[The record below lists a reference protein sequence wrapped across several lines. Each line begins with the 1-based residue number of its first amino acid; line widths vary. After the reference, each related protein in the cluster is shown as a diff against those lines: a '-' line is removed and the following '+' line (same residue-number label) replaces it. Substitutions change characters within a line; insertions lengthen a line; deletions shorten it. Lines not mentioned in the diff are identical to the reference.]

1 MSKYAQLIEGVLIP
15 APTQVIKDGF
25 IIKNPNEE
33 LLKELGYKPLVCDEV
48 PEITTP
54 GNRLKEVYT
63 DQGDCIQVS
72 YKEYTPNPEPV
83 MPEPVM
89 PEPVSDTEM
98 REILGFAKMSINSVT
113 LTDEQSL
120 SVKHIYPQWEEFI
133 GQSLEPGFKV
143 LYGDKLYKVRQ
154 KISSV
159 LENQFP
165 SIDTAALYEEINE
178 VASGTVDDP
187 IPYNNNMELEEG
199 KYYSQNGVVY
209 LCTRSTGQAVYNN
222 LSDLVGIYVQVIE

>member
-1 MSKYAQLIEGVLIP
+1 MSKYAQLVEGVLIP
-15 APTQVIKDGF
+15 APTQVIKGGF
-25 IIKNPNEE
+25 IIKNPKES
-33 LLKELGYKPLVCDEV
+33 LLKELGYKPLKYDEV

-63 DQGDCIQVS
+63 DQRDYIQVS
-72 YKEYTPNPEPV
+72 YEEYTPDHEPII
-83 MPEPVM
+83 

-98 REILGFAKMSINSVT
+98 REMLSFAKMSTNSVT

-120 SVKHIYPQWEEFI
+120 LVKHIYPQWEEFI

-143 LYGDKLYKVRQ
+143 LYGDKLYKVKQ

-159 LENQFP
+159 LENHFP

-178 VASGTVDDP
+178 VASGTVNDP

>member
-1 MSKYAQLIEGVLIP
+1 MSKYAQLVEGVLIP
-15 APTQVIKDGF
+15 APTQVIKGGF
-25 IIKNPNEE
+25 IIKNPKES
-33 LLKELGYKPLVCDEV
+33 LLKELGYKPLKYDEV

-63 DQGDCIQVS
+63 DQRDYIQVS
-72 YKEYTPNPEPV
+72 YEEYTPDHEPII
-83 MPEPVM
+83 

-98 REILGFAKMSINSVT
+98 REMLSFAKMSTNSVT

-120 SVKHIYPQWEEFI
+120 LVKHIYPQWEEFI

-143 LYGDKLYKVRQ
+143 LYGDKLYKVKQ

-159 LENQFP
+159 LENHFP
-165 SIDTAALYEEINE
+165 SNDTSALYEEINE
-178 VASGTVDDP
+178 VASGTVNDP